1 MICTCLHNL
10 LTILVFFPLPC
21 QNRWYS
27 AAFKKFIA
35 KEFGD
40 DEYKLVNSG
49 QTSADVVAVTG
60 LVSHPKSKQQKPQE
74 QPQEEHFTV
83 IDGQTSKRK
92 RIAYAGE
99 IIDQ

>member
-1 MICTCLHNL
+1 M
-10 LTILVFFPLPC
+10 
-21 QNRWYS
+21 
-27 AAFKKFIA
+27 
-35 KEFGD
+35 
-40 DEYKLVNSG
+40 VNSG

-74 QPQEEHFTV
+74 EDDHFTV

-99 IIDQ
+99 I